1 MRACDKF
8 IMHSKEELKVQAR
21 ELKTEKK
28 QWTLNK
34 CFKKVAWKR
43 WKALSSKAKLK
54 YSEEA
59 RASET
64 RRKRDANGQFV
75 QGDEPVGISD
85 DASIMAL
92 VASPSPGKKKIA
104 LEMDT
109 PVKASFFFFC
119 FFFPY

>member
-21 ELKTEKK
+21 ELKTEEK

-54 YSEEA
+54 YCEEA
-59 RASET
+59 RASE
-64 RRKRDANGQFV
+64 ANGQFV
-75 QGDEPVGISD
+75 QGDELVGISD

-109 PVKASFFFFC
+109 PVKASFFLFS
-119 FFFPY
+119 FFPY